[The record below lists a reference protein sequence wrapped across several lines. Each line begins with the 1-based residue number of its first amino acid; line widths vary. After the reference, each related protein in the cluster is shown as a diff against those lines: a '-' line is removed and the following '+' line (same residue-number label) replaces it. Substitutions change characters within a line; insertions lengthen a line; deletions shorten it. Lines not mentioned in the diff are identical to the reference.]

1 MAGVCVGHPFDTVKV
16 LMQTRSKY
24 TSPWHCL
31 TSLVQEKG
39 IRSLF
44 NGIIPPLGIAT
55 AVNAVLFFSYE
66 FSLRIIRRLQRS
78 DEQALRPTLTQI
90 FAAGSLSGLA
100 QIGLGV
106 PAEVPK
112 QNIRTAASNLPAYH
126 SRPVQVIKCKQQAG
140 SYASVGDCVRKVAP
154 SQLPGRPRRA
164 SRGSCRVRLKTL
176 SSGSHSGRPCAF
188 RWHAGRSRPK
198 RVTAV
203 TGSHDYEP

>member
-106 PAEVPK
+106 PAEVSK
-112 QNIRTAASNLPAYH
+112 QMFAPQPQTSQHIAHAPRRSSSAS
-126 SRPVQVIKCKQQAG
+126 SRPDPTPASATACERWPRRSSPVVLDARPEALAAYVSRRCRLAPIRGVPAHFGGTQAG
-140 SYASVGDCVRKVAP
+140 HGLNA
-154 SQLPGRPRRA
+154 
-164 SRGSCRVRLKTL
+164 
-176 SSGSHSGRPCAF
+176 
-188 RWHAGRSRPK
+188 
-198 RVTAV
+198 
-203 TGSHDYEP
+203 